1 MHIQRI
7 TRLLILALICSL
19 PVWLDSCKKSE
30 DEPTSS
36 SIQGNWKIT
45 AVQVNPAVQGITDLA
60 SFLKGTGESCL
71 TDVTLSFKS
80 DSNISYDNPASCA
93 TATTSKSI
101 LQSLFA
107 NTKYTETAS
116 EVTLTDTSGASLVAT
131 KTVSG
136 NTISL
141 KWTENTDL
149 TGAAVKTTYTVQMMR
164 I

>member
-93 TATTSKSI
+93 T
-101 LQSLFA
+101 
-107 NTKYTETAS
+107 
-116 EVTLTDTSGASLVAT
+116 VA
-131 KTVSG
+131 VCQHEIHRNS
-136 NTISL
+136 
-141 KWTENTDL
+141 
-149 TGAAVKTTYTVQMMR
+149 
-164 I
+164 